1 MSTPEDDVVRERQ
14 EAERKEGLKK
24 FFDLQAMNKRSKE
37 QEQQYQQLLNQYAKD
52 ILKNPNLIKEVTG
65 KEEVKF
71 ALEGVR
77 KEILDQ
83 MIKDYEKTPGR
94 KIEERDG
101 KPCFTFNSQEEA
113 VSFFEEQAKQ
123 GRPFQAYCKEK
134 DHCVY
139 SDGTNFV
146 HGTLKEVE
154 AYKKNPGAFELGEHG
169 ALKAKAPQEEAQQD
183 SAMRLQ
189 Q

>member
-1 MSTPEDDVVRERQ
+1 MSTPEEDVAREKL
-14 EAERKEGLKK
+14 EAEKKEGLKQ
-24 FFDLQAMNKRSKE
+24 FFALQANNRRTEEEEKK
-37 QEQQYQQLLNQYAKD
+37 YQQLLNQYAKD

-101 KPCFTFNSQEEA
+101 KPCFTFNNQEEA
-113 VSFFEEQAKQ
+113 VAFFEEQAKQ
-123 GRPFQAYCKEK
+123 GRPFQAYCKET

-154 AYKKNPGAFELGEHG
+154 AYKKNPEAFDLGEHG
-169 ALKAKAPQEEAQQD
+169 ALKAKAPQEEEQQE

-189 Q
+189 